1 MAGRKKKGKNAIQ
14 GFSRRLS
21 ESRRGQYTQAQ
32 LAEIV
37 DVSDQTIKKYE
48 AGERQPDS
56 FDIIV
61 ALAKALHVTTDYLLG
76 ASSEQNAK
84 VRDIASFIG
93 VSQPAAEKLDELARR
108 NGQRTFPLNAL
119 IMNHRFEELI
129 YLLWILHEESRI
141 VQAQVETED
150 LGRPHC
156 YDFKER
162 TLSGSALLQY
172 DLDRVTNLAR
182 ELFAEICM
190 VNDATAKHDSA
201 VYEALEAEYLKQVGG
216 DKNGEKYGKRGWTVL
231 RNGVEVFDRVNA
243 VECE

>member
-1 MAGRKKKGKNAIQ
+1 M
-14 GFSRRLS
+14 
-21 ESRRGQYTQAQ
+21 
-32 LAEIV
+32 
-37 DVSDQTIKKYE
+37 
-48 AGERQPDS
+48 
-56 FDIIV
+56 
-61 ALAKALHVTTDYLLG
+61 
-76 ASSEQNAK
+76 
-84 VRDIASFIG
+84 
-93 VSQPAAEKLDELARR
+93 
-108 NGQRTFPLNAL
+108 
-119 IMNHRFEELI
+119 FEELI

-216 DKNGEKYGKRGWTVL
+216 DKNGEK
-231 RNGVEVFDRVNA
+231 
-243 VECE
+243 